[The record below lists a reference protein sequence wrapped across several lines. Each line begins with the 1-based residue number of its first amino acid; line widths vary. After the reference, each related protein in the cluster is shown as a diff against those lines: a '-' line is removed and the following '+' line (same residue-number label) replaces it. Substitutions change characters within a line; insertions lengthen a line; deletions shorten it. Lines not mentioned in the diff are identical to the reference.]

1 MSSSVTT
8 LGMPPI
14 LNQFPS
20 STIVKEFT
28 EDSIESTKKTD
39 TEGSTRTEKNCN
51 FAQNKLKLGIT
62 CVEAHNNL
70 PKQIQMMKKLNWG
83 TKLERNRTKN
93 QPKLK
98 ENER

>member
-1 MSSSVTT
+1 
-8 LGMPPI
+8 
-14 LNQFPS
+14 
-20 STIVKEFT
+20 
-28 EDSIESTKKTD
+28 
-39 TEGSTRTEKNCN
+39 
-51 FAQNKLKLGIT
+51 
-62 CVEAHNNL
+62 VEAHNNL